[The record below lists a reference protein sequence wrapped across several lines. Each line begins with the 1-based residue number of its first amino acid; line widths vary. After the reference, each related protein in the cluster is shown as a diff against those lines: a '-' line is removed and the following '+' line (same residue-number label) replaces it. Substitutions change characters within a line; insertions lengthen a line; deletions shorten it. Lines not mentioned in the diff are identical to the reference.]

1 MTKGEVAAIAATGIG
16 LFATGAFQWGE
27 PLPWIVL
34 VGLPGHWS
42 WLLWLGN
49 HVHAMPWDWRVVKV
63 ITRVINACIF
73 LGGGTAGLVALGW
86 LFGVI
91 ELPERYP
98 APCQPW
104 SAGPPP
110 NTIYWWLAYY
120 FSLCVINTVINTLP
134 WIARALRRRDAPQ
147 LVARNARMVDLKPK
161 IAPDPQHSTRGR
173 IFTALPF
180 NQTLQLAVEEKKLAI
195 PRLPAALEGL
205 KIAHLSDI
213 HLTGR
218 IDRRYY
224 EEALKIVNAGKPDL
238 IVITG
243 DLIEKTECW
252 AWIPSTFGRLKAEF
266 GVYFV
271 LGNHDIRIDAD
282 RTRAEL
288 EKVGLVD
295 LGRKIIRRDVRGVD
309 VLLAGNERPWIAGA
323 APMETCEPRPADD
336 RQFRLAAVH
345 TPDEY
350 AWARQYD
357 FDLML
362 AGHVHGGQIQVPPL
376 GPILAPS
383 HYGVRYACGVFY
395 EPPTVMHVS
404 RGLSGKLPLRICC
417 PPEVTHLVLTRG
429 NAK

>member
-1 MTKGEVAAIAATGIG
+1 MTAG
-16 LFATGAFQWGE
+16 GAYYPWDEF
-27 PLPWIVL
+27 LPWVVL
-34 VGLPGHWS
+34 AGLPGHWS

-49 HVHAMPWDWRVVKV
+49 HVHAMPWHYRLVKAVSKV
-63 ITRVINACIF
+63 INFFIF
-73 LGGGTAGLVALGW
+73 FFGGAAGLAALAW
-86 LFGVI
+86 LFHGLDTPPVGVD
-91 ELPERYP
+91 
-98 APCQPW
+98 PW
-104 SAGPPP
+104 P
-110 NTIYWWLAYY
+110 YLYVY
-120 FSLCVINTVINTLP
+120 FALCCLNSLFGTVP
-134 WIARALRRRDAPQ
+134 WIVRAFTRRDARQ
-147 LVARNARMVDLKPK
+147 LVRRTVRMVDLKPK
-161 IAPDPQHSTRGR
+161 IAPDPQHSLRGR
-173 IFTALPF
+173 ILTALPF
-180 NQTLQLAVEEKKLAI
+180 NQTLQLAVEEKRLAI
-195 PRLPAALEGL
+195 PRLPPALEGL
-205 KIAHLSDI
+205 RIAHLSDV

-224 EEALKIVNAGKPDL
+224 EEAFKIVNSGKPDL
-238 IVITG
+238 VVVSG
-243 DLIEKTECW
+243 DLIEKAECW
-252 AWIPSTFGRLKAEF
+252 AWVPSTFGRLKAEF

-288 EKVGLVD
+288 ENVGLVD
-295 LGRKIIRRDVRGVD
+295 LGGKIVTREVRGVE
-309 VLLAGNERPWIAGA
+309 VVLAGNERPWIPDA
-323 APMETCEPRPADD
+323 APMETFPPRPAGDK

-350 AWARQYD
+350 DWARKYD

-362 AGHVHGGQIQVPPL
+362 AGHVHGGQIQIPPL

-417 PPEVTHLVLTRG
+417 PPEVTHLVLVSGDG